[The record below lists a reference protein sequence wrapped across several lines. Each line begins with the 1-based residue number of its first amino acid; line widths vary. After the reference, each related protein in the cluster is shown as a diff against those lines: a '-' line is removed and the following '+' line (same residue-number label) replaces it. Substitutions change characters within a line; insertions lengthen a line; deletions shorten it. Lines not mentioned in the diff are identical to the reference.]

1 MEQRDLLQGDNLVWL
16 LEKTDREQLSWYSY
30 TRLISPFPAVAT
42 QYSSL
47 GLAGTSHST
56 MSAKENDPQVEIQA
70 EEQQT
75 AGNRVAGL
83 PLVSSACEMAS
94 ASYAATKETHP
105 AIKGVCQVVETRV
118 RAITSAAITGARP
131 ILDQLEPQ
139 LAGANEHA
147 CRGLDRL
154 EEQLPILQQPIEK
167 VALDAQEVL
176 RATMVGAK
184 DAVCSPVT
192 KAKDAVTSMVGV
204 AQGAVQESVE
214 VTKSAVTSSM
224 STVMGSRMGQM
235 AASVIDTA
243 LGKSEQLMDYYLPM
257 TEEELAEL
265 ATTPLEGPGEAPAEQ
280 RSYYVRLGSLSI
292 TLRQRAYQHALGKM
306 RQARQRT
313 LEALS
318 QLQQII
324 DLISHAKQAVDQKLH
339 NGQDRLY
346 QMWLQYCRGKLE
358 GQEDP
363 DSAKVE
369 AQALAMS
376 QSLTQQ
382 LKTTCLTLLG
392 SIQGL
397 PSTIQDKAQ
406 QVSSSTE
413 ELQASFSSACSFQ
426 HLSSS
431 ALARGR
437 EMVTKAQKSLDEL
450 LEYVTQNIPLD
461 WIVGP
466 FTPAG
471 DSPQCPDELVEEGKK
486 VEA

>member
-1 MEQRDLLQGDNLVWL
+1 
-16 LEKTDREQLSWYSY
+16 
-30 TRLISPFPAVAT
+30 
-42 QYSSL
+42 
-47 GLAGTSHST
+47 
-56 MSAKENDPQVEIQA
+56 MSAKENEPQVEIQA

-75 AGNRVAGL
+75 AGDRVAGL

-105 AIKGVCQVVETRV
+105 AIKAICEVAETGV

-139 LAGANEHA
+139 LAAANEHA

-167 VALDAQEVL
+167 VALDAQDL
-176 RATMVGAK
+176 VGAK
-184 DAVCSPVT
+184 DAVCSTVT
-192 KAKDAVTSMVGV
+192 EAKDAVTSRVSV

-214 VTKSAVTSSM
+214 VTKSAMTRSM
-224 STVMGSRMGQM
+224 STVMGSSMGQM
-235 AASVIDTA
+235 AASVIDAA

-280 RSYYVRLGSLSI
+280 RSYYVRLGSLSS

-369 AQALAMS
+369 AQALATS

-392 SIQGL
+392 SVQGL

-406 QVSSSTE
+406 QVSSSIE
-413 ELQASFSSACSFQ
+413 ELQASFSSAGCFQ
-426 HLSSS
+426 DLSSS
-431 ALARGR
+431 ALARSR
-437 EMVTKAQKSLDEL
+437 EMVTKAQESLDEL

-466 FTPAG
+466 FIPTGDTP
-471 DSPQCPDELVEEGKK
+471 PCPDELVEEGKK

>member
-1 MEQRDLLQGDNLVWL
+1 M
-16 LEKTDREQLSWYSY
+16 
-30 TRLISPFPAVAT
+30 F
-42 QYSSL
+42 
-47 GLAGTSHST
+47 
-56 MSAKENDPQVEIQA
+56 AKENEPQVEIQVEIQA

-75 AGNRVAGL
+75 AADRVAGL

-105 AIKGVCQVVETRV
+105 AIKAVCEVAETGVRT
-118 RAITSAAITGARP
+118 ITSAAITGVRP
-131 ILDQLEPQ
+131 ILAQLEPQ
-139 LAGANEHA
+139 LAAANEYA

-167 VALDAQEVL
+167 VALDAQDL
-176 RATMVGAK
+176 MRATMVGAK
-184 DAVCSPVT
+184 DAVCSTVT
-192 KAKDAVTSMVGV
+192 EAKDAVTSMVGV

-224 STVMGSRMGQM
+224 STVMGSSMGQM
-235 AASVIDTA
+235 AVSGIDAA
-243 LGKSEQLMDYYLPM
+243 LGKSEQLVDHYLPM

-280 RSYYVRLGSLSI
+280 RSYYVRLGSLSS

-346 QMWLQYCRGKLE
+346 QMWLQCCRGKLE
-358 GQEDP
+358 GQEEP

-397 PSTIQDKAQ
+397 PSTIQDKGQ
-406 QVSSSTE
+406 QVSSSIE
-413 ELQASFSSACSFQ
+413 ELQASFSSASCFQ
-426 HLSSS
+426 DLSSS
-431 ALARGR
+431 ALAWSR
-437 EMVTKAQKSLDEL
+437 EMVTKAQESLEEL
-450 LEYVTQNIPLD
+450 LEYMTQNIPLD

-471 DSPQCPDELVEEGKK
+471 DSTLCPDEMVEEGKK

>member
-1 MEQRDLLQGDNLVWL
+1 MICRWKHLTE
-16 LEKTDREQLSWYSY
+16 
-30 TRLISPFPAVAT
+30 VADSAET
-42 QYSSL
+42 GVL
-47 GLAGTSHST
+47 GTSHST
-56 MSAKENDPQVEIQA
+56 MSAKENEPQVEIQA

-75 AGNRVAGL
+75 AGDGVAGL
-83 PLVSSACEMAS
+83 PFVNSACEMAT
-94 ASYAATKETHP
+94 ASYTATKGTHP
-105 AIKGVCQVVETRV
+105 GIKGVCEVVETGV
-118 RAITSAAITGARP
+118 RAITSAAITGAQP

-139 LAGANEHA
+139 LAAANEYA

-167 VALDAQEVL
+167 VALDAQDLVC
-176 RATMVGAK
+176 ATMVGAK
-184 DAVCSPVT
+184 DTVCSPVT
-192 KAKDAVTSMVGV
+192 EAKDAVTSMVSV

-224 STVMGSRMGQM
+224 RTVMGSSMGQM
-235 AASVIDTA
+235 AASGIDTA
-243 LGKSEQLMDYYLPM
+243 LGKSEQLVDHYLPM

-280 RSYYVRLGSLSI
+280 RSYYVRLGSLSS

-324 DLISHAKQAVDQKLH
+324 DLISHAKEAVDQKLH

-346 QMWLQYCRGKLE
+346 QMWLQCCRGKLE

-363 DSAKVE
+363 DSAKQVE

-406 QVSSSTE
+406 QVSSSIE
-413 ELQASFSSACSFQ
+413 ELLASFSSAGCFQ
-426 HLSSS
+426 DLSST
-431 ALARGR
+431 ALARSR
-437 EMVTKAQKSLDEL
+437 EMVTKSQESLDEL
-450 LEYVTQNIPLD
+450 LEYVTQNVPLD

-471 DSPQCPDELVEEGKK
+471 DSLQCPDELVEEGKK

>member
-1 MEQRDLLQGDNLVWL
+1 
-16 LEKTDREQLSWYSY
+16 
-30 TRLISPFPAVAT
+30 
-42 QYSSL
+42 
-47 GLAGTSHST
+47 
-56 MSAKENDPQVEIQA
+56 MSAQENEPQVEIQVEIQA

-75 AGNRVAGL
+75 AVDRVGGL

-105 AIKGVCQVVETRV
+105 AIKAVCEVAETGV
-118 RAITSAAITGARP
+118 RAITSAAITGAQP
-131 ILDQLEPQ
+131 ILAQLEPQ
-139 LAGANEHA
+139 LAAANEYA

-167 VALDAQEVL
+167 VALDAQDIM

-184 DAVCSPVT
+184 DAVCSTVT
-192 KAKDAVTSMVGV
+192 EAKDAVTIMVSM

-224 STVMGSRMGQM
+224 STVMGSSMGQM
-235 AASVIDTA
+235 AVSGIDTA
-243 LGKSEQLMDYYLPM
+243 LGKSEQLVDYYLPM

-280 RSYYVRLGSLSI
+280 RSYYVRLGSLSS

-324 DLISHAKQAVDQKLH
+324 DLIKQAVDQKLH

-346 QMWLQYCRGKLE
+346 QMWLQCCRGKLE
-358 GQEDP
+358 GQEEP

-369 AQALAMS
+369 AQALATS

-406 QVSSSTE
+406 QVSSSIE
-413 ELQASFSSACSFQ
+413 ELQASFSSASCFQ
-426 HLSSS
+426 DLSSS
-431 ALARGR
+431 ALARSR
-437 EMVTKAQKSLDEL
+437 EMVTKAQESLDEL
-450 LEYVTQNIPLD
+450 LEYVTQNIALD

-471 DSPQCPDELVEEGKK
+471 DSPPCPDELVEEGKK

>member
-1 MEQRDLLQGDNLVWL
+1 
-16 LEKTDREQLSWYSY
+16 
-30 TRLISPFPAVAT
+30 
-42 QYSSL
+42 
-47 GLAGTSHST
+47 
-56 MSAKENDPQVEIQA
+56 MSAKENEPQVEIQA

-75 AGNRVAGL
+75 AGDRVAGL

-105 AIKGVCQVVETRV
+105 AIKGVCEVVETGV

-139 LAGANEHA
+139 LAAANEHA

-192 KAKDAVTSMVGV
+192 KAKDAVTSMVGM

-243 LGKSEQLMDYYLPM
+243 LGKSEQLVDYYLPM

-280 RSYYVRLGSLSI
+280 RSYYVRLGSLSS

-358 GQEDP
+358 GQEEP

-369 AQALAMS
+369 AQALATS

-413 ELQASFSSACSFQ
+413 ELQASFSSAGSFQ
-426 HLSSS
+426 DLSSS

-471 DSPQCPDELVEEGKK
+471 DSPPCPDELVEEGKK

>member
-1 MEQRDLLQGDNLVWL
+1 
-16 LEKTDREQLSWYSY
+16 
-30 TRLISPFPAVAT
+30 
-42 QYSSL
+42 
-47 GLAGTSHST
+47 
-56 MSAKENDPQVEIQA
+56 MSAQENEPQVEIQA

-75 AGNRVAGL
+75 AGDRVAGL

-105 AIKGVCQVVETRV
+105 TIKADCEVAETGE
-118 RAITSAAITGARP
+118 RAITSAAITGAQP

-139 LAGANEHA
+139 LAAANEYA
-147 CRGLDRL
+147 CRGLDRP
-154 EEQLPILQQPIEK
+154 EEQLPILQPIEK
-167 VALDAQEVL
+167 VALDAQDL
-176 RATMVGAK
+176 MRATMVGAK
-184 DAVCSPVT
+184 DAVCSTVT
-192 KAKDAVTSMVGV
+192 EAKDAVTSMVGV

-224 STVMGSRMGQM
+224 STVMGSTMGQM
-235 AASVIDTA
+235 AASGIDTA
-243 LGKSEQLMDYYLPM
+243 LGKSEQLVDYYLPM

-265 ATTPLEGPGEAPAEQ
+265 ATTPVEGPGETPAEQ
-280 RSYYVRLGSLSI
+280 RSYYVRLGSLSSM
-292 TLRQRAYQHALGKM
+292 LRQQAYQHALGKM
-306 RQARQRT
+306 RQARQST
-313 LEALS
+313 LQALS

-324 DLISHAKQAVDQKLH
+324 DLIKQAVDQKLH

-346 QMWLQYCRGKLE
+346 QMWLQFCRGKLE
-358 GQEDP
+358 GQEEP

-369 AQALAMS
+369 AQALATS

-406 QVSSSTE
+406 QVSSSIE
-413 ELQASFSSACSFQ
+413 ELQASFSSAGCFQ
-426 HLSSS
+426 DLSSS
-431 ALARGR
+431 ALARSR

-450 LEYVTQNIPLD
+450 LEYVMQNIPLD

-471 DSPQCPDELVEEGKK
+471 DSPPCPDELVEEGKK
-486 VEA
+486 VEV

>member
-1 MEQRDLLQGDNLVWL
+1 
-16 LEKTDREQLSWYSY
+16 
-30 TRLISPFPAVAT
+30 
-42 QYSSL
+42 
-47 GLAGTSHST
+47 
-56 MSAKENDPQVEIQA
+56 MSAQENEPQVEIQA
-70 EEQQT
+70 EEPQT
-75 AGNRVAGL
+75 AGDRVAGL

-105 AIKGVCQVVETRV
+105 TIKAVCEVAETGV
-118 RAITSAAITGARP
+118 RAITSAAITRAQP

-139 LAGANEHA
+139 LAAANEYA

-167 VALDAQEVL
+167 EALDAQDLV

-184 DAVCSPVT
+184 DAVCSTVT
-192 KAKDAVTSMVGV
+192 EAKDAVTSMVGV

-224 STVMGSRMGQM
+224 STVMASSMGQM
-235 AASVIDTA
+235 AASGIDAA
-243 LGKSEQLMDYYLPM
+243 LGKSEQLVDYYLPM

-265 ATTPLEGPGEAPAEQ
+265 ATTPVEGPGEAPAEQ
-280 RSYYVRLGSLSI
+280 RSYYVRLGSLSS

-306 RQARQRT
+306 RQARQST

-324 DLISHAKQAVDQKLH
+324 DLIKQAVDQKLH

-346 QMWLQYCRGKLE
+346 QMWLQCCRGKLE
-358 GQEDP
+358 GQEEP

-369 AQALAMS
+369 AQALATS

-382 LKTTCLTLLG
+382 LKTTCLTILG

-406 QVSSSTE
+406 QVSSSIE
-413 ELQASFSSACSFQ
+413 ELQASFSSAGCFQ
-426 HLSSS
+426 DLSSS
-431 ALARGR
+431 ALAQSR
-437 EMVTKAQKSLDEL
+437 EMVTKAQKSLDDL

>member
-1 MEQRDLLQGDNLVWL
+1 
-16 LEKTDREQLSWYSY
+16 
-30 TRLISPFPAVAT
+30 
-42 QYSSL
+42 
-47 GLAGTSHST
+47 
-56 MSAKENDPQVEIQA
+56 MSAQENEPQVEIQA
-70 EEQQT
+70 EEPQT
-75 AGNRVAGL
+75 AVDRVAGL

-105 AIKGVCQVVETRV
+105 AIKAVCEVAETGV
-118 RAITSAAITGARP
+118 RAITSAAITGAQP
-131 ILDQLEPQ
+131 ILAQLEPQ
-139 LAGANEHA
+139 LAAANEYA
-147 CRGLDRL
+147 CRGLDRP
-154 EEQLPILQQPIEK
+154 EEQLPIPQQPMEK
-167 VALDAQEVL
+167 VALDAQDLVQ
-176 RATMVGAK
+176 ATMVGAK
-184 DAVCSPVT
+184 DAVCSTVT
-192 KAKDAVTSMVGV
+192 EAKDAVTSMVGV
-204 AQGAVQESVE
+204 AQGAVKESVE

-224 STVMGSRMGQM
+224 SRVMGSSMGQM
-235 AASVIDTA
+235 AASGIETA
-243 LGKSEQLMDYYLPM
+243 LGKSEQLVDHYLPM
-257 TEEELAEL
+257 TKEELAEL

-280 RSYYVRLGSLSI
+280 RSYYVRLGSLSS

-324 DLISHAKQAVDQKLH
+324 DLIKQAVDQKLH
-339 NGQDRLY
+339 NGQDCLY
-346 QMWLQYCRGKLE
+346 QMWLQCCRGKLE
-358 GQEDP
+358 GQEEP

-406 QVSSSTE
+406 QVSSSIQ
-413 ELQASFSSACSFQ
+413 ELQASFSSAGCFQ
-426 HLSSS
+426 DLSSS
-431 ALARGR
+431 ALARSR
-437 EMVTKAQKSLDEL
+437 EMVTKVQESLDEL
-450 LEYVTQNIPLD
+450 LDYMTQNIPLD

-471 DSPQCPDELVEEGKK
+471 DSPPCPDELVKEGKK

>member
-1 MEQRDLLQGDNLVWL
+1 
-16 LEKTDREQLSWYSY
+16 
-30 TRLISPFPAVAT
+30 
-42 QYSSL
+42 
-47 GLAGTSHST
+47 
-56 MSAKENDPQVEIQA
+56 MSAKENEPQVEIQV

-75 AGNRVAGL
+75 AVDRVAGL

-105 AIKGVCQVVETRV
+105 AIKAVCEVAETGV
-118 RAITSAAITGARP
+118 RAITSAAITGAQP

-139 LAGANEHA
+139 LAAANEYA
-147 CRGLDRL
+147 CRGLDRP
-154 EEQLPILQQPIEK
+154 EEQLPIPQQLIEK
-167 VALDAQEVL
+167 VALDAQDLV

-184 DAVCSPVT
+184 DAVCSKVT
-192 KAKDAVTSMVGV
+192 EAKDAVTSMVSV
-204 AQGAVQESVE
+204 GAVQESVE
-214 VTKSAVTSSM
+214 VTKSAVTGSM
-224 STVMGSRMGQM
+224 STVMGSSMGQM
-235 AASVIDTA
+235 AASGIDTA
-243 LGKSEQLMDYYLPM
+243 LGKSEQLVDHYLPM
-257 TEEELAEL
+257 TKEELAEL

-280 RSYYVRLGSLSI
+280 RSYYVRLGSLSS

-324 DLISHAKQAVDQKLH
+324 DLIKQAVDQKLH
-339 NGQDRLY
+339 NGQMCLY
-346 QMWLQYCRGKLE
+346 QMWLQCCRGKLE
-358 GQEDP
+358 GQEEP
-363 DSAKVE
+363 DSAKQVE

-406 QVSSSTE
+406 QVSSSIQ
-413 ELQASFSSACSFQ
+413 ELQASFSSAGCFQ
-426 HLSSS
+426 DLSSS
-431 ALARGR
+431 ALAQSR
-437 EMVTKAQKSLDEL
+437 EMVTKAQESLDEL
-450 LEYVTQNIPLD
+450 LDYVMQNIPLD

-471 DSPQCPDELVEEGKK
+471 DSPPCPDELVKEGKK

>member
-1 MEQRDLLQGDNLVWL
+1 M
-16 LEKTDREQLSWYSY
+16 DREQLSWCSY
-30 TRLISPFPAVAT
+30 TRLISLFPAVAT
-42 QYSSL
+42 QYSFL
-47 GLAGTSHST
+47 GLAGTSNST
-56 MSAKENDPQVEIQA
+56 MSAKENEPQVEIQA

-105 AIKGVCQVVETRV
+105 AIKGVCEVVETGV

-139 LAGANEHA
+139 FAAANEYA

-192 KAKDAVTSMVGV
+192 KAKDAVTSMVGM
-204 AQGAVQESVE
+204 AQGDVQESVE

-243 LGKSEQLMDYYLPM
+243 LGKSEQLVDYYLPM
-257 TEEELAEL
+257 MEEELAEL

-280 RSYYVRLGSLSI
+280 RSYYVRLGSLSS

-318 QLQQII
+318 QLHQII

-358 GQEDP
+358 GQEEP

-369 AQALAMS
+369 AQALATS

-413 ELQASFSSACSFQ
+413 ELQASFSSASSFQ
-426 HLSSS
+426 DLSSS

-466 FTPAG
+466 FTPTG

>member
-1 MEQRDLLQGDNLVWL
+1 MICRWKHLT
-16 LEKTDREQLSWYSY
+16 K
-30 TRLISPFPAVAT
+30 VADSAET
-42 QYSSL
+42 GVL
-47 GLAGTSHST
+47 GTSHST
-56 MSAKENDPQVEIQA
+56 MSAKENEPQVEIQA
-70 EEQQT
+70 EEPKT
-75 AGNRVAGL
+75 TGDRVAGL

-94 ASYAATKETHP
+94 ARYAATKETHP
-105 AIKGVCQVVETRV
+105 AIKAVCEVAETGV
-118 RAITSAAITGARP
+118 RAITSAAITGAQP
-131 ILDQLEPQ
+131 ILAQLEPQ
-139 LAGANEHA
+139 LAAANEYA

-154 EEQLPILQQPIEK
+154 EEQLPVLQQPIEK
-167 VALDAQEVL
+167 VALDAQDLV
-176 RATMVGAK
+176 RATMAGAK
-184 DAVCSPVT
+184 DAVCSTVT
-192 KAKDAVTSMVGV
+192 EAKDAVTSMVGV
-204 AQGAVQESVE
+204 AHGAVQESVE

-224 STVMGSRMGQM
+224 STVMASSMGQM
-235 AASVIDTA
+235 AASGIDAA
-243 LGKSEQLMDYYLPM
+243 LGKSEQLVDYYLPM

-265 ATTPLEGPGEAPAEQ
+265 ATTPVEGPGEAPAEQ
-280 RSYYVRLGSLSI
+280 RSYYVRLGSLSSM
-292 TLRQRAYQHALGKM
+292 LRQRAYQHALGKM
-306 RQARQRT
+306 RQAKQRT

-324 DLISHAKQAVDQKLH
+324 DLIKQAVDQKLH

-346 QMWLQYCRGKLE
+346 QMWLQCCRGKLE
-358 GQEDP
+358 GQEEP

-369 AQALAMS
+369 AQALATS

-382 LKTTCLTLLG
+382 LKTTCLTILG

-406 QVSSSTE
+406 QVSSSIE
-413 ELQASFSSACSFQ
+413 ELQASFSSAGCFQ
-426 HLSSS
+426 DLSSS
-431 ALARGR
+431 ALAQSR
-437 EMVTKAQKSLDEL
+437 EMVTKAQKSLDDL